1 MASEL
6 ELKYGCNPNQKP
18 SRIYMKDGSELPV
31 KVLSGKP
38 GYINF
43 LDALNSWQLVREL
56 KEATGLPAAA
66 SFKHVSP
73 AGAAVGLPLSDID
86 RQIYFVDDEG
96 PLTPIAC
103 AYIRARGADRMS
115 SYGDW
120 AALSDVCDE
129 RTALYIKHEVSDGI
143 IAPGYTPEALA
154 ILSAKKGGK
163 YNVVQIDPDYVCPAT
178 ETKDVFGITF
188 EQGHNF
194 FRIDR
199 DLLADVVTANKDIPE
214 HMATLEEK
222 EIKPFDLVCVNLYD
236 FAGAVERKLSLEQA
250 VEEIDIGG
258 PCMIRAAAKNFH
270 SILVL
275 PGTKWYATAMQEMK
289 EHDMKV
295 SLDFRQAMA
304 SRAFEATSRYD
315 ALITSYLR
323 PGA

>member
-1 MASEL
+1 M
-6 ELKYGCNPNQKP
+6 LKIRRALLSVSDKTGIVKLGYFLNNNGVEII
-18 SRIYMKDGSELPV
+18 STGGTMKV
-31 KVLSGKP
+31 
-38 GYINF
+38 
-43 LDALNSWQLVREL
+43 L
-56 KEATGLPAAA
+56 KEAGVPVTY
-66 SFKHVSP
+66 V
-73 AGAAVGLPLSDID
+73 
-86 RQIYFVDDEG
+86 
-96 PLTPIAC
+96 
-103 AYIRARGADRMS
+103 
-115 SYGDW
+115 
-120 AALSDVCDE
+120 SDV
-129 RTALYIKHEVSDGI
+129 TG
-143 IAPGYTPEALA
+143 TPEMMDGRVKTLNPKIHGG
-154 ILSAKKGGK
+154 IL
-163 YNVVQIDPDYVCPAT
+163 
-178 ETKDVFGITF
+178 
-188 EQGHNF
+188 
-194 FRIDR
+194 
-199 DLLADVVTANKDIPE
+199 ANKDIPE